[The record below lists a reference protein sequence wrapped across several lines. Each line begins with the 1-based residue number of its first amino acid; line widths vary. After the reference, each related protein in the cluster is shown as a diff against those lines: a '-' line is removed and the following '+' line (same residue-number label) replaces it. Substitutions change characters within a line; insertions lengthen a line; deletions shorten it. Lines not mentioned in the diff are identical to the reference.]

1 MRFLLSTSV
10 VLAAA
15 AGVAVS
21 AHGDRAAPREGR
33 LELIASVRHIAV
45 KGVAVSGLYPGAVK
59 SLTVT
64 VSNSQAFT
72 IKVASLSTTVV
83 APTDSA
89 GCTGKPQNLVVTAP
103 KATVKLRARKTHRYV
118 VKVTMPKTV
127 ANACQGAK
135 FKITVKVHAT
145 R

>member
-15 AGVAVS
+15 AGVAIS
-21 AHGDRAAPREGR
+21 AHGHGAEPRGGR
-33 LELIASVRHIAV
+33 LELIASVRHISVKNIAV
-45 KGVAVSGLYPGAVK
+45 TNLYPNALK

-64 VSNSQAFT
+64 VANPQTF
-72 IKVASLSTTVV
+72 KVKIATLKTTVAAGTGRV
-83 APTDSA
+83 
-89 GCTGKPQNLVVTAP
+89 GCTGSALNLVVAAP
-103 KATVKLRARKTHRYV
+103 KAMVKLAGKQTHRYV
-118 VKVTMPKTV
+118 LKVTMPKTV

-135 FKITVKVHAT
+135 FKITVKVRAT